1 MLSIAIGEKAMET
14 DTNNRPIK
22 HGYMMI
28 AGFPLSCIF
37 PFYFLFI
44 CNLAGNC
51 ATKEAIIK
59 KSSVAQQSPRMEP
72 RRGNYFSWKAPI
84 GWKISETISGIDLSS
99 PDRKAA
105 VYMPC

>member
-28 AGFPLSCIF
+28 AGFSLSCIF

-44 CNLAGNC
+44 CNLAAGNC

-59 KSSVAQQSPRMEP
+59 KSSVAQQAPRMEP
-72 RRGNYFSWKAPI
+72 PPGKLFFMEGPHRVEDIRDN
-84 GWKISETISGIDLSS
+84 
-99 PDRKAA
+99 
-105 VYMPC
+105 